1 MIRHRLL
8 VLLLAALCAFA
19 APAAWAQDDLS
30 TLEADNAAV
39 AVNTKDGAS
48 VFKLA
53 FAVDKAMGEVVD
65 NTNAAVAY
73 SSCTSCRTVA
83 IAIEIVLVMGDP
95 NVVTPENVA
104 IAIND
109 TCSACE
115 TFAFAA
121 QILVNTGSQFVR
133 LTHDG
138 KKRLRDIRKAL
149 HDLGKS
155 DLPFD
160 QLAAEL
166 KKLTA
171 ELRDVFATELE
182 PVPAK
187 KKKTGGEDDEEDQA
201 AAEDTPEPE
210 STETPTPTP
219 TATPTEEPTA
229 SPTPAPEETA
239 APEET
244 PTAEPTP

>member
-19 APAAWAQDDLS
+19 APAGAQDNNGNG
-30 TLEADNAAV
+30 EDNAAV

-65 NTNAAVAY
+65 NQNAAVAY

-83 IAIEIVLVMGDP
+83 IAIEVVLVMGDP

-104 IAIND
+104 IAINES
-109 TCSACE
+109 CSACE

-121 QILVNTGSQFVR
+121 QILINTGSQFVR
-133 LTHDG
+133 LTSDG
-138 KKRLRDIRKAL
+138 KRRLHDIRKAL
-149 HDLGKS
+149 RDLGES

-171 ELRDVFATELE
+171 ELKDVFATELE
-182 PVPAK
+182 PVPGK
-187 KKKTGGEDDEEDQA
+187 KETGDDDEADKPT
-201 AAEDTPEPE
+201 AEDTPEPE
-210 STETPTPTP
+210 ATEEASPTP